1 LRTAGNLVLE
11 LSDEA
16 LQDEMV
22 AGGST
27 FVLNWGASGLYEGFS
42 TAQDQSPA
50 LGSSTPFPVA
60 ISGTELIGFYVLGT
74 TLVIV
79 VAGASAPSAFALSY
93 TDPNGN
99 PWVFAWNGSAMTI
112 TGTDQPT
119 GSIYGVGVNN
129 TYQMAMTWGTG
140 TPPAVNSTGSSTFTL
155 ASTGSQMTG
164 TNFYSWMQWPY
175 LSLGNFAGSKQMEGI
190 DLVGSG
196 AVSIQIATREDDNS
210 TFIDQPGFS
219 TSENVTPA
227 YMIDVAD
234 TPPGTP
240 IPIPVTAPSISVIL
254 QWEPNQPW
262 LFEAANMYLIDNK
275 GAGFFAPG

>member
-1 LRTAGNLVLE
+1 
-11 LSDEA
+11 
-16 LQDEMV
+16 
-22 AGGST
+22 
-27 FVLNWGASGLYEGFS
+27 
-42 TAQDQSPA
+42 
-50 LGSSTPFPVA
+50 
-60 ISGTELIGFYVLGT
+60 
-74 TLVIV
+74 
-79 VAGASAPSAFALSY
+79 
-93 TDPNGN
+93 
-99 PWVFAWNGSAMTI
+99 MTI

-155 ASTGSQMTG
+155 ASTGGQMTG

-175 LSLGNFAGSKQMEGI
+175 LSLSNFAGSKQLEGL
-190 DLVGSG
+190 DLVGNG

-219 TSENVTPA
+219 TSENVTPP

-240 IPIPVTAPSISVIL
+240 IPIPVTGPSFSVIL
-254 QWEPNQPW
+254 QWAPNQPW
-262 LFEAANMYLIDNK
+262 LFEAANLYLIDNK